1 MCFFSTTFQYFM
13 VKEWSILVT
22 DVVFRLF
29 FIVFLRLFNILKALL
44 SSSSNWDFKIAKQ

>member
-1 MCFFSTTFQYFM
+1 MCFFSTTFQYFLE
-13 VKEWSILVT
+13 EWSIFVT

-29 FIVFLRLFNILKALL
+29 FIVYLRLFHILKALL